1 MNKVLKIALWAVGIF
16 VALIIVLLIGIQ
28 LFFPVEKAK
37 ALAIEKGSA
46 ALGRPITI
54 QDVSVSFWGGLGVKL
69 ENVVVGNPVGFVGER
84 FFTAENID
92 IKLRL
97 LPLIMKEIK
106 VDRFI
111 INRPQITMLKQ
122 ADGVN
127 NFTFGAVDS
136 ALPSEEAK
144 QLPAETKAAAAAVS
158 LERLEIHG
166 GQIKYRNDSSNINVL
181 MENVEM
187 ASALQNPRTGVY
199 VSSGRLDIDSLRI
212 SAGQPVPVVRAQLAY
227 DATYDLNEKHIRID
241 RAAFNLNG
249 IECDLTG
256 DFYHETGRSHGKASL
271 KAERILAENL
281 LSFVP
286 PQRAEM
292 VNKFRVSGEFA
303 VDLDVDFDAVR
314 QPNPLIYSGSA
325 VITNVLM
332 ARRDAIGEL
341 KLRRVVIDVKPDNLR
356 ANIQEGS
363 FDGKPMKATVAVT
376 DFRNPQVNGELSGYL
391 NFVFLKPFLPTSGN
405 QELDG
410 EAKFDVKFFG
420 KIKEPRNLDVSGDID
435 VEKGR
440 YSAAFL
446 PEPIDAF
453 SFSASFDKNVV
464 NVRNLTAR
472 SKSADISFKGRLDN
486 LIPFVLADSIAADT
500 IHPGVDGTVAG
511 KIDLALAKRFLPAK
525 RKPELSGVV
534 NLNLAVSGSTGD
546 LVNIRPR
553 GTVSFDSVMYSDS
566 LLPEPI
572 RRFDAELRLSP
583 DTIAVNRMNVKFVSS
598 DASFFG
604 TLSKPFPYLLPLRNL
619 DRSKMAKPFFQFK
632 LASTRFDCD
641 KLFPE
646 VTPGAGEAI
655 ARKPLDSLPSII
667 VPDVDGQGT
676 FEFDTLIYDKI
687 EFTQIKGK
695 AKIYNRKID
704 AYEVN
709 GKAYTGT
716 VSGKTTV
723 DLSDFENPKYVG
735 AFQAMQIEA
744 DDFITRFTP
753 FGGHLF
759 GKMNFSGQYNAAGW
773 EPDQFLNSLTLD
785 GDGIMAEGKLVTSG
799 ALYSSINGLAEKV
812 GQTFDKEQALKTLKS
827 KVAIKD
833 GKIWLQGLQT
843 ILGNVGDVDL
853 AGFYGFDGRI
863 GYTGT
868 LLLSKEMTAGLLA
881 KGGLLAG
888 LAGALSD
895 RSTQRIKVPITV
907 SGTSAAPKVEVD
919 FSNAGKGLQQNLNQK
934 TDDLLKGILKKK

>member
-1 MNKVLKIALWAVGIF
+1 MNRFFRIALWAVG
-16 VALIIVLLIGIQ
+16 VIVGLLILLLVAVQ

-54 QDVSVSFWGGLGVKL
+54 RDVSVSFWGGLGVQL
-69 ENVVVGNPVGFVGER
+69 DSVVVGNPPGFIGER
-84 FFTAENID
+84 FLTAENID
-92 IKLRL
+92 VKLRL
-97 LPLIMKEIK
+97 LPLLMKEVK

-111 INRPQITMLKQ
+111 VNRPTVTMLKL
-122 ADGVN
+122 ADGSN
-127 NFTFGAVDS
+127 NFSFGAVDS
-136 ALPSEEAK
+136 ALPTEEA
-144 QLPAETKAAAAAVS
+144 QELPAETKAAAAAVS
-158 LERLEIHG
+158 LERLELHG
-166 GQIKYRNDSSNINVL
+166 GQIQYRNDSSNILVV
-181 MENVEM
+181 MENVELS
-187 ASALQNPRTGVY
+187 SALQNPREGVY
-199 VSSGRLDIDSLRI
+199 VASGKLTVDSLHV
-212 SAGQPVPVVRAQLAY
+212 SAGQPVPVVHADLAY
-227 DATYDLNEKHIRID
+227 DATYDLTEKHIRID
-241 RAAFNLNG
+241 RAAFNVNG

-256 DFYHETGRSHGKASL
+256 DFFHQTGHPHGKASL

-286 PQRAEM
+286 PQRAELI
-292 VNKFRVSGEFA
+292 NKFRVSGEFA
-303 VDLDVDFDAVR
+303 VDLDVDFDSQR

-363 FDGKPMKATVAVT
+363 FDGKPMRATVAVT
-376 DFRNPQVNGELSGYL
+376 DFRNPQVNGELSGFL
-391 NFVFLKPFLPTSGN
+391 NFIFLRPFLPTGGQ

-410 EAKFDVKFFG
+410 EARFDVKFFG

-446 PEPIDAF
+446 PEPVDAF

-472 SKSADISFKGRLDN
+472 SKSADVAFKGRLDN
-486 LIPFVLADSIAADT
+486 LIPFVLADSASADT
-500 IHPGVDGTVAG
+500 IHPGVDGTVTG
-511 KIDLALAKRFLPAK
+511 KIDLALANKYLPAK
-525 RKPELSGVV
+525 RHPELSGSV
-534 NLNLAVSGSTGD
+534 NLDLAVSGSTGD
-546 LVNIRPR
+546 LANIRPR
-553 GTVSFDSVMYSDS
+553 GTVTFDNVTYSDS

-572 RRFDAELRLSP
+572 KRFDAELRLSP

-604 TLSKPFPYLLPLRNL
+604 TLSKPFPYLLPLRSI
-619 DRSKMAKPFFQFK
+619 DRTKMSKPFFQFK

-646 VTPGAGEAI
+646 ATPGSGAAI
-655 ARKPLDSLPSII
+655 AKKPLDSLPSII
-667 VPDVDGQGT
+667 VPDIDGQGT
-676 FEFDTLIYDKI
+676 FDFDTLIYDKI

-723 DLSDFENPKYVG
+723 DLSDFDNPKYTG
-735 AFQAMQIEA
+735 AFQATQIEA

-759 GKMNFSGQYNAAGW
+759 GKMNFSGQYNASGW
-773 EPDQFLNSLTLD
+773 EPEQFLQSLTLD
-785 GDGIMAEGKLVTSG
+785 GDGAVQEGKLVTSG
-799 ALYSSINGLAEKV
+799 VLYSSINELAQKV
-812 GQTFDKEQALKTLKS
+812 GQTFDKEQALRTLKS

-843 ILGNVGDVDL
+843 ILGNVGDIDM
-853 AGFYGFDGRI
+853 AGYYGFDGKI

-868 LLLSKEMTAGLLA
+868 LLLSKEMSQGLLA
-881 KGGLLAG
+881 KGGLVAG
-888 LAGALSD
+888 LAGVLSD
-895 RSTQRIKVPITV
+895 KSTQRIKVPVTV
-907 SGTSAAPKVEVD
+907 SGTSAEPKVQID
-919 FSNAGKGLQQNLNQK
+919 LSGAGKNLKENFNQK
-934 TDDLLKGILKKK
+934 ADDLLKGILKKK

>member
-1 MNKVLKIALWAVGIF
+1 
-16 VALIIVLLIGIQ
+16 
-28 LFFPVEKAK
+28 
-37 ALAIEKGSA
+37 
-46 ALGRPITI
+46 
-54 QDVSVSFWGGLGVKL
+54 
-69 ENVVVGNPVGFVGER
+69 
-84 FFTAENID
+84 
-92 IKLRL
+92 
-97 LPLIMKEIK
+97 
-106 VDRFI
+106 
-111 INRPQITMLKQ
+111 
-122 ADGVN
+122 
-127 NFTFGAVDS
+127 
-136 ALPSEEAK
+136 
-144 QLPAETKAAAAAVS
+144 
-158 LERLEIHG
+158 
-166 GQIKYRNDSSNINVL
+166 
-181 MENVEM
+181 
-187 ASALQNPRTGVY
+187 
-199 VSSGRLDIDSLRI
+199 
-212 SAGQPVPVVRAQLAY
+212 
-227 DATYDLNEKHIRID
+227 
-241 RAAFNLNG
+241 
-249 IECDLTG
+249 
-256 DFYHETGRSHGKASL
+256 
-271 KAERILAENL
+271 
-281 LSFVP
+281 
-286 PQRAEM
+286 
-292 VNKFRVSGEFA
+292 
-303 VDLDVDFDAVR
+303 
-314 QPNPLIYSGSA
+314 
-325 VITNVLM
+325 
-332 ARRDAIGEL
+332 
-341 KLRRVVIDVKPDNLR
+341 
-356 ANIQEGS
+356 
-363 FDGKPMKATVAVT
+363 
-376 DFRNPQVNGELSGYL
+376 
-391 NFVFLKPFLPTSGN
+391 
-405 QELDG
+405 
-410 EAKFDVKFFG
+410 
-420 KIKEPRNLDVSGDID
+420 
-435 VEKGR
+435 
-440 YSAAFL
+440 
-446 PEPIDAF
+446 
-453 SFSASFDKNVV
+453 
-464 NVRNLTAR
+464 
-472 SKSADISFKGRLDN
+472 
-486 LIPFVLADSIAADT
+486 
-500 IHPGVDGTVAG
+500 
-511 KIDLALAKRFLPAK
+511 
-525 RKPELSGVV
+525 
-534 NLNLAVSGSTGD
+534 
-546 LVNIRPR
+546 
-553 GTVSFDSVMYSDS
+553 MYSDS

>member
-1 MNKVLKIALWAVGIF
+1 MNKFLKIALWAAGVVVG
-16 VALIIVLLIGIQ
+16 VLLLLVIAIQ

-54 QDVSVSFWGGLGVKL
+54 RDVSVSFWGGLGVKL
-69 ENVVVGNPVGFVGER
+69 DSVVIGNPPGFVGER
-84 FFTAENID
+84 FLTAENVD

-97 LPLIMKEIK
+97 LPLLMKEVK

-111 INRPQITMLKQ
+111 VNRPTVSMLKL
-122 ADGVN
+122 ADGSN
-127 NFTFGAVDS
+127 NFSFGAVDS
-136 ALPSEEAK
+136 ALPAADVK
-144 QLPAETKAAAAAVS
+144 DLPAETKAAAAAVS

-166 GQIKYRNDSSNINVL
+166 GHIQYRNDSSNIDLV
-181 MENVEM
+181 MENVELS
-187 ASALQNPRTGVY
+187 SALQNPREGVY
-199 VSSGRLDIDSLRI
+199 VSSGKLGIDSLRI
-212 SAGQPVPVVRAQLAY
+212 SAGQPVPVVRAELAY
-227 DATYDLNEKHIRID
+227 DATYDLTEKHIRID
-241 RAAFNLNG
+241 RAAFNING

-256 DFYHETGRSHGKASL
+256 DFFHETGRPHGKASL

-286 PQRAEM
+286 PKRVEL

-303 VDLDVDFDAVR
+303 VDLDVDFDSGR

-363 FDGKPMKATVAVT
+363 FDGKPMRATVAVT

-391 NFVFLKPFLPTSGN
+391 NFVFLRPFLPSGGQ

-410 EAKFDVKFFG
+410 EARFDVKFFG

-446 PEPIDAF
+446 PEPVDAF

-464 NVRNLTAR
+464 NVRSLTAR
-472 SKSADISFKGRLDN
+472 SKSADITFKGRLDN
-486 LIPFVLADSIAADT
+486 LIPFVLADSAAADT
-500 IHPGVDGTVAG
+500 IHPGIDGTISG
-511 KIDLALAKRFLPAK
+511 KVDLALARRFLPAK
-525 RKPELSGVV
+525 RRPELSGSV

-553 GTVSFDSVMYSDS
+553 GTISFDNVAYSDS

-572 RRFDAELRLSP
+572 KRFDAELRLSP
-583 DTIAVNRMNVKFVSS
+583 DTIAVTRMNVKFTSS

-604 TLSKPFPYLLPLRNL
+604 TLSKPFPYLLPLRSI
-619 DRSKMAKPFFQFK
+619 DRTKVPKPFFQFK
-632 LASTRFDCD
+632 LASSRFDCD

-646 VTPGAGEAI
+646 AAPGSGAAI
-655 ARKPLDSLPSII
+655 ARRPLDSLPSII

-676 FEFDTLIYDKI
+676 FDFDTLIYDKI
-687 EFTQIKGK
+687 EFTQIRGK

-704 AYEVN
+704 AYEVT
-709 GKAYTGT
+709 GKAYTGS

-723 DLSDFENPKYVG
+723 DLSDFSSPKYIG
-735 AFQAMQIEA
+735 AFQATQIEA
-744 DDFITRFTP
+744 DDFIARFTP

-759 GKMNFSGQYNAAGW
+759 GKMNFSGQYNATGW

-785 GDGIMAEGKLVTSG
+785 GDGAVQEGRLITSG
-799 ALYSSINGLAEKV
+799 ALYTSISELAQKV
-812 GQTFDKEQALKTLKS
+812 GQSFDKEQALKTLKS
-827 KVAIKD
+827 KVSIRD
-833 GKIWLQGLQT
+833 GKIFLQGLQT
-843 ILGNVGDVDL
+843 ILGNVGDVDMQ
-853 AGFYGFDGRI
+853 GYYGFDGKI
-863 GYTGT
+863 GYSGT
-868 LLLSKEMTAGLLA
+868 LLLSKEMTQGLLA

-895 RSTQRIKVPITV
+895 KSTQRIKVPITV
-907 SGTSAAPKVEVD
+907 TGTSAEPKVEID
-919 FSNAGKGLQQNLNQK
+919 FSGAGKNLQQNLNQK
-934 TDDLLKGILKKK
+934 ANDLLKGILKK